1 MSAFCRDC
9 LVPAAAVAAGDRCA
23 SCGSPR
29 LLDHPELSELSLAHI
44 DCDAFYAAVEKR
56 DDPALENRPVIIGGG
71 RRGVVAT
78 ACYLARMNGVHS
90 AMPMFKALRLCP
102 DATVLRPNMAKY
114 QAVSREVRTL
124 MAEITPMVEPLSI
137 DEAFLDLAGTGRL
150 HGQSAA
156 RTLAALANRV
166 EQEIGITLS
175 IGLSYNK
182 FLAKLASDLD
192 KPRGFAVIGRAEA
205 VEFLAPRPVGDIWG
219 VGRALQRRLAADG
232 IDRIGQ
238 FRRFD
243 ETELIARYGAIGR
256 RLAAYSEGRDG
267 RQVTPHAPAKS
278 ISAETTFDI
287 DLAGAE
293 QLLARLWP
301 LCEKVSE
308 RLKRN
313 GLAGRTI
320 TLKLKTARFASR
332 TRSLS
337 LGHPTQLAELL
348 YREALPL
355 VVKQADGTEFRLI
368 GIGVSALG
376 DAADADPPDLLDP
389 GGGRMKQ
396 VEQAIDTVRARFGGD
411 AIGKGRGIGRRDDP
425 LT

>member
-1 MSAFCRDC
+1 MTALCRDC
-9 LVPAAAVAAGDRCA
+9 SHEFAELA
-23 SCGSPR
+23 SGLGCPECGSSR
-29 LLDHPELSELSLAHI
+29 VARHPELGRLTIAHV
-44 DCDAFYAAVEKR
+44 DCDAFFAAVEKR

-78 ACYLARMNGVHS
+78 ACYFARMNGVHS

-102 DATVLRPNMAKY
+102 DATVIRPNMAKY

-150 HGQSAA
+150 HGQSGA
-156 RTLAALANRV
+156 RTLAGLANRV
-166 EQEIGITLS
+166 EREIGITLS

-205 VEFLAPRPVGDIWG
+205 VEFLAPRAVGDIWG

-267 RQVTPHAPAKS
+267 RRVTPHAPAKS
-278 ISAETTFDI
+278 ISA
-287 DLAGAE
+287 
-293 QLLARLWP
+293 
-301 LCEKVSE
+301 
-308 RLKRN
+308 
-313 GLAGRTI
+313 
-320 TLKLKTARFASR
+320 
-332 TRSLS
+332 
-337 LGHPTQLAELL
+337 
-348 YREALPL
+348 
-355 VVKQADGTEFRLI
+355 
-368 GIGVSALG
+368 
-376 DAADADPPDLLDP
+376 
-389 GGGRMKQ
+389 
-396 VEQAIDTVRARFGGD
+396 
-411 AIGKGRGIGRRDDP
+411 
-425 LT
+425 

>member
-9 LVPAAAVAAGDRCA
+9 LAPAEAAAAGDRCA
-23 SCGSPR
+23 RCGSPR
-29 LLDHPELSELSLAHI
+29 LLDHPELAELTLAHI
-44 DCDAFYAAVEKR
+44 DCDAFYAAIEKR
-56 DDPALENRPVIIGGG
+56 DDPTLENRPVIIGGG
-71 RRGVVAT
+71 RRGVVST
-78 ACYLARMNGVHS
+78 ACYVARMNGVRS

-102 DATVLRPNMAKY
+102 DAVVIRPEMRKY
-114 QAVSREVRTL
+114 QAVSRAVRAL
-124 MAEITPMVEPLSI
+124 MAQVTPMVEPLSI

-150 HGQSAA
+150 HGLSAA
-156 RTLAALANRV
+156 RTLAALADRV
-166 EQEIGITLS
+166 EREIGITVS

-205 VEFLAPRPVGDIWG
+205 VEFLAPRAVGDIWG
-219 VGRALQRRLAADG
+219 VGRALQRRLGADG

-238 FRRFD
+238 LRRFD
-243 ETELIARYGAIGR
+243 ESELVARYGAIGR
-256 RLAAYSEGRDG
+256 RLAAFSRGRDP

-278 ISAETTFDI
+278 ISAETTFDT

-332 TRSLS
+332 TRSLG
-337 LGHPTQLAELL
+337 LAHPTQLAEVL
-348 YREALPL
+348 YREAVPL
-355 VVKQADGTEFRLI
+355 VAKETDGTEFRLI
-368 GIGVSALG
+368 GIGLSALG

-389 GGGRMKQ
+389 RGGRMKQ
-396 VEQAIDTVRARFGGD
+396 VERAIDTVRARFGGD
-411 AIGKGRGIGRRDDP
+411 AIGKGRGIGGRDDP
-425 LT
+425 AT